1 MKRFKRLQ
9 SEDIIGYY
17 FTLPALI
24 FMLFFI
30 GYPIIS
36 NISLS
41 FMDVNVMTFSNKVR
55 EFIGFGNYIELF
67 KEPILR
73 TSMFNTILFAVASI
87 VFQFIFGFALALLF
101 NQKFALSGPMRGFL
115 IITWMIPITVTAL
128 IFKFM
133 FSVDGIINEAL
144 KFLHIINV
152 PIEWLI
158 QPTTAMISII
168 IANIWIGI
176 PFNMI
181 LLSTG
186 LSTIPNDIYESADI
200 DGANPIKKFV
210 FITLP
215 MLKPALNS
223 VLVLGFIYTCKV
235 FDLVYVMTQGGPVN
249 ATEMLSTY
257 SYKLS
262 FVDFSFSKGAAVAN
276 IMFIV
281 LFIVGLGY
289 IKFINE
295 EDEVM

>member
-1 MKRFKRLQ
+1 MKRFNKLL
-9 SEDIIGYY
+9 SEDVIGYC
-17 FTLPALI
+17 FALPALL
-24 FMLFFI
+24 FMLFFV
-30 GYPIIS
+30 GYPILS
-36 NISLS
+36 NLALS

-55 EFIGFGNYIELF
+55 EFVGLVNYIELL
-67 KEPILR
+67 KEPIL
-73 TSMFNTILFAVASI
+73 SISFFNTLLFAAACI
-87 VFQFIFGFALALLF
+87 VFQFILGFALALLF
-101 NQKFALSGPMRGFL
+101 NQKFPLAKPMRGFL
-115 IITWMIPITVTAL
+115 IISWMIPITITAL

-133 FSVDGIINEAL
+133 FSLDGIINEAL
-144 KFLHIINV
+144 KFLHIISV

-158 QPTTAMISII
+158 HPVTAMLSIM

-186 LSTIPNDIYESADI
+186 LSTIPNDIYESANI
-200 DGANPIKKFV
+200 DGAGSVQKFL

-215 MLKPALNS
+215 MLKPAINS

-257 SYKLS
+257 SYRLS
-262 FVDFSFSKGAAVAN
+262 FNEFSFSRGAAVAN
-276 IMFIV
+276 IMFIF
-281 LFIVGLGY
+281 LFIIGLGY
-289 IKFINE
+289 LKLIK

>member
-1 MKRFKRLQ
+1 MKRFKRLLG
-9 SEDIIGYY
+9 EDIIGYY

-30 GYPIIS
+30 GYPIIN

-41 FMDVNVMTFSNKVR
+41 FTDVSVMTLANKVR
-55 EFIGFGNYIELF
+55 EFVGFRNYAELF
-67 KEPILR
+67 MEPVLR
-73 TSMFNTILFAVASI
+73 ISMLNTLIFSVACI
-87 VFQFIFGFALALLF
+87 VFQFVLGFILALLF
-101 NQKFALSGPMRGFL
+101 NQKFALARPMRGFL
-115 IITWMIPITVTAL
+115 IISWMIPITITAL

-133 FSVDGIINEAL
+133 FSVGGIINEAL
-144 KFLHIINV
+144 KFLHIISV
-152 PIEWLI
+152 PVEWLI
-158 QPTTAMISII
+158 HPTTAMIAII

-186 LSTIPNDIYESADI
+186 LSTIPKDIYESANI
-200 DGANPIKKFV
+200 DGANPVQKFIS
-210 FITLP
+210 ITLP
-215 MLKPALNS
+215 MLKPAINS

-276 IMFIV
+276 IMFIF
-281 LFIVGLGY
+281 LFIIGLGY
-289 IKFINE
+289 LKFINE
-295 EDEVM
+295 DEEVM